1 MESRFEYDKKEIG
14 RRLRYY
20 RKKSKLS
27 AEDVREY
34 LSLGSVQAI
43 YKWENGVTIPAVD
56 NFLALMELYGIDSF
70 SMIAPKKIEVDSN
83 RLIYIECYKS
93 KKSYCVYSA

>member
-1 MESRFEYDKKEIG
+1 MKTRFEYNKKEIG

-20 RKKSKLS
+20 RKNAKLS
-27 AEDVREY
+27 ADEVRRY

-56 NFLALMELYGIDSF
+56 NFLALMELYGVERFD
-70 SMIAPKKIEVDSN
+70 MITAGTDEPKEE
-83 RLIYIECYKS
+83 LIFIECYNNKI
-93 KKSYCVYSA
+93 SYAVYVA

>member
-1 MESRFEYDKKEIG
+1 MRFEYDKKSIG
-14 RRLRYY
+14 EKLRYY
-20 RKKSKLS
+20 RKKCNFT
-27 AEDVREY
+27 AEEVREY

-70 SMIAPKKIEVDSN
+70 QMIVEHRIFSIQNPIFIEDHRN
-83 RLIYIECYKS
+83 KS
-93 KKSYCVYSA
+93 VYCVY

>member
-1 MESRFEYDKKEIG
+1 MRFEYDKKVIG
-14 RRLRYY
+14 ERLRYF

-27 AEDVREY
+27 AEDVRRF

-56 NFLALMELYGIDSF
+56 NFLALMDLYGIESF
-70 SMIAPKKIEVDSN
+70 RTLVPQPKEFDINK
-83 RLIYIECYKS
+83 LIFIECYES
-93 KKSYCVYSA
+93 KRTYCVYSVY